1 VPISQSKMTTQKG
14 MSERDLAPL
23 DTSENGLWFET
34 VGAGQ
39 DVLLIHAG
47 IADSRMREPQWRP
60 LSQKFRLTRVD
71 LRGFGKSP
79 RRVVAGADH
88 IDLVRLLDRRGIERI
103 VVIGSS
109 FGGNV
114 ALDFALTFAER
125 ASALVLVGTLAGMTA
140 PTPQLRAVW
149 AETDAAQ
156 TAGEIERGVE
166 LENRAWVDGPLRTAD
181 EVDAGVRASIAA
193 MNRRVW
199 ERVIA
204 GPPPERSEPPIDRV
218 GRLEEITVPVLLI
231 EGTLDQPDVGAS
243 MNRLAR
249 GIPHAERIRIPG
261 AAHFPNLERPAEF
274 NPAVLA
280 FLKRVL

>member
-1 VPISQSKMTTQKG
+1 MTTQTD

-23 DTSENGLWFET
+23 DMSENDLWFET
-34 VGAGQ
+34 AGAGQ

-47 IADSRMREPQWRP
+47 IADSRMWEPQWRP
-60 LSQKFRLTRVD
+60 LSQEFRLTRVD

-79 RRVVAGADH
+79 RRVVDGADH
-88 IDLVRLLDRRGIERI
+88 IDLARLLDRRGSART

-125 ASALVLVGTLAGMTA
+125 TSALVLVGTLAGMTA
-140 PTPQLRAVW
+140 PTPQLRAIW

-181 EVDAGVRASIAA
+181 EVDAGVRAAIGA

-199 ERVIA
+199 ERAIA

-218 GRLEEITVPVLLI
+218 GRLGEITVPVLLI

-243 MNRLAR
+243 MNRLAQ
-249 GIPHAERIRIPG
+249 GIPHAERLRIPDT
-261 AAHFPNLERPAEF
+261 AHFPNLERPAEF
-274 NPAVLA
+274 NAAVLA
-280 FLKRVL
+280 FLKRVF